1 MAGAMAKTKVMAML
15 FAVLFGVLLAPIF
28 SGSVAIAWTG
38 PDTLAIVPCGDV
50 SSNGDTLEVDTDCE
64 DQFIETDWDRDHADW
79 DRDHAD
85 WERDHTD
92 WEKDHADWDSD
103 DAGQYDSGITAEED
117 NPGITV
123 EEGDAESRISAEADL
138 AKDKTNG
145 TEGTSESG
153 WMGILPPIA
162 GIAIAL
168 IVIIAYRFGKAAK
181 KA

>member
-64 DQFIETDWDRDHADW
+64 DQFIETDWDR
-79 DRDHAD
+79 
-85 WERDHTD
+85 
-92 WEKDHADWDSD
+92 DHADWDSD